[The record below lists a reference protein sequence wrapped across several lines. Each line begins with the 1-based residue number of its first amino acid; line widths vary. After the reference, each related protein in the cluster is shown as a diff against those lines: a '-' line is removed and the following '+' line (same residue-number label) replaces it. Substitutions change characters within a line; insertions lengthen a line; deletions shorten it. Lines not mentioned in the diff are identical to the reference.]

1 LVVNKGSTCRTEV
14 INEEFPI
21 FISDLGM
28 VSGNEVI
35 IDYEVIIQLPPDEDN
50 SLIQG
55 VNLFFND
62 NIDKLRLL
70 FRRRFKFTHS

>member
-1 LVVNKGSTCRTEV
+1 
-14 INEEFPI
+14 
-21 FISDLGM
+21 M

-62 NIDKLRLL
+62 NIDKLR
-70 FRRRFKFTHS
+70 